1 MSMISMIVS
10 RNRPPSAR
18 RRIAGFTLIE
28 LMVVLV
34 ILGLLGGLVGPR
46 LFGNVDTSKIKTA
59 DAQIKMIRSALHAY
73 RLEVG
78 NYPTTAEGLSVLNTP
93 PQQASTLWN
102 GPYLEDDLPLDPWQT
117 PYRYESPAKNN
128 QGFVL
133 YSLGADKNVG
143 GEGID
148 ADIGYLPQN

>member
-1 MSMISMIVS
+1 MISMIAS
-10 RNRPPSAR
+10 RNRPSSVR
-18 RRIAGFTLIE
+18 RKIAGFTLIE

-34 ILGLLGGLVGPR
+34 ILGLLGGLVGPQ
-46 LFGNVDTSKIKTA
+46 LFGNVDTSKVKTA
-59 DAQIKMIRSALHAY
+59 EAQIKMMRSALHAY

-78 NYPTTAEGLSVLNTP
+78 SYPTTSEGLSALNTP

-102 GPYLEDDLPLDPWQT
+102 GPYLEDDLPLDPWQS

-128 QGFVL
+128 QGFAL
-133 YSLGADKNVG
+133 YSLGADKTVG